1 MPTNPPG
8 MNKTTNG
15 GHSAGFPNAN
25 FRVWGPPPY
34 ARLLRRLVALL
45 AGIAGLAV
53 AAMIVLTC
61 VDVGARRLGYPLKGA
76 YDLVEVLG
84 AITITGAL
92 PYTTACRGHV
102 SIEFLPQKLS
112 ARGRIVLSTVVALVF
127 LAVFAFLTWRF
138 VQYGVELQASNQ
150 GMVTLRWPVFWLAH
164 WMALCTA
171 ATILVLLYQITHP
184 GKELM
189 RP

>member
-1 MPTNPPG
+1 MQIAGTQQVYG
-8 MNKTTNG
+8 R
-15 GHSAGFPNAN
+15 SAVF
-25 FRVWGPPPY
+25 
-34 ARLLRRLVALL
+34 LRRLVGLL

-53 AAMIVLTC
+53 AAMILLTC
-61 VDVGARRLGYPLKGA
+61 VDVVGRRLGYPLKGA

-102 SIEFLPQKLS
+102 SIEFLPHKLS
-112 ARGRIVLSTVVALVF
+112 SRGRIVLSTLVALVF

-138 VQYGVELQASNQ
+138 VQYGIELKANNQ
-150 GMVTLRWPVFWLAH
+150 GMVTLRWPIFWLAH

-171 ATILVLLYQITHP
+171 ATILVLLYQMMHP
-184 GKELM
+184 KKELLK
-189 RP
+189 P